1 MQPPIPLGTLLQQR
15 YRVTKILGQGGFG
28 RTYLAQDTGC
38 FDEMC
43 VLKEFSPNDRG
54 RDAVKK
60 SKELFQREAQVL
72 YQIDHPQIPKFRA
85 NFEEQKRLF
94 LVQEYAEG
102 KTVAKTLSER
112 LKNSKTFTE
121 TEAVEFLQNMLPVLS
136 HIHGMGIIHRDISPD
151 NIIFRDRDKLPVL
164 IDFGV
169 VKAGV
174 TQLEASTQIHQGTTV
189 GKAGYAPGE
198 QLQTGEAYA
207 NSDLYALAVTVVVMM
222 TGRKPES
229 LIDKSTMTWK
239 WHQWVPTL
247 TPWFAKILN
256 KMLSRMPN
264 SRYQSATE
272 VSQALRSVS
281 DFVGAASVTGGLG
294 NNLKPTTGISNPTI
308 GGTQSPPTNNPNSVP
323 LSRVKRST
331 TSIKSHNSPPVQQY
345 PTQNPLRGIL
355 STPWGIALGAVAA
368 FVVFIIPLLFIL
380 RSITPSKGKPDTPV
394 PIATTATDPNP
405 VTTAPNP
412 TQPPAPVASTESSPP
427 LTTPSPTAPAAVAA
441 EALILEPGKPSLKEG
456 AIDPSQA
463 KVFSVNLTVGQQL
476 KVALASN
483 PAGATANILAPNQAN
498 VDAFAKNTT
507 NWQGTAP
514 LAGEYRIEIVSP
526 PGATSNYQLEVTATD
541 AAAGTTPAP
550 GTTPTPNIGQPP
562 QANPTPGAAATP
574 GVTTT
579 PNPVASP

>member
-15 YRVTKILGQGGFG
+15 YRVTRVLGQGGFG
-28 RTYLAQDTGC
+28 RTYLSQDTGC

-54 RDAVKK
+54 RDALKK

-72 YQIDHPQIPKFRA
+72 YQINHPQIPKFRA

-102 KTVAKTLSER
+102 KTVAKTLSDR

-121 TEAVEFLQNMLPVLS
+121 AEAVEFLLNMLPVLT

-229 LIDKSTMTWK
+229 LIDKSTMSWK

-256 KMLSRMPN
+256 KMLSRVPN

-272 VSQALRSVS
+272 VAQALRAVS
-281 DFVGAASVTGGLG
+281 DFVGAAA
-294 NNLKPTTGISNPTI
+294 PTDIPAGHFVPSPSSTRPTASLDRPAASN
-308 GGTQSPPTNNPNSVP
+308 SRDSVP
-323 LSRVKRST
+323 LSRVKRSPT
-331 TSIKSHNSPPVQQY
+331 AKSSSYPPSRQRQ
-345 PTQNPLRGIL
+345 QNPLRGIL
-355 STPWGIALGAVAA
+355 NTPWGIGLGSALAA
-368 FVVFIIPLLFIL
+368 IVFIIIPIVWLS
-380 RSITPSKGKPDTPV
+380 RSLTTSSSGTKTPPQPV
-394 PIATTATDPNP
+394 PIAAVPLPQTPPNP
-405 VTTAPNP
+405 IAASTAPE
-412 TQPPAPVASTESSPP
+412 PP
-427 LTTPSPTAPAAVAA
+427 PTAPAPPVATAA
-441 EALILEPGKPSLKEG
+441 ETLTIEAGKPLVKEG
-456 AIDPSQA
+456 TLSSAQPT
-463 KVFSVNLTVGQQL
+463 VFSLTLPVGHKL
-476 KVALASN
+476 KATLSST
-483 PAGATANILAPNQAN
+483 PAGATMNILAPNQAN
-498 VDAFAKNTT
+498 VDVFAKNTV
-507 NWQGTAP
+507 NWEGNLP
-514 LAGEYRIEIVSP
+514 LTGEYRIEIIPLTGVSI
-526 PGATSNYQLEVTATD
+526 ATYKLEVMTIAPIPVGLPVTAPSS
-541 AAAGTTPAP
+541 A
-550 GTTPTPNIGQPP
+550 
-562 QANPTPGAAATP
+562 
-574 GVTTT
+574 VR
-579 PNPVASP
+579 

>member
-15 YRVTKILGQGGFG
+15 YRVTKVLGQGGFG

-54 RDAVKK
+54 RDALKK
-60 SKELFQREAQVL
+60 SKELFHREAQVL
-72 YQIDHPQIPKFRA
+72 YQINHPQIPKFRA

-102 KTVAKTLSER
+102 KTVAKTLSDR
-112 LKNSKTFTE
+112 LKSNKTFKE
-121 TEAVEFLQNMLPVLS
+121 AEAVEFLQNMLPVLS
-136 HIHGMGIIHRDISPD
+136 HIHAMGIIHRDISPD

-174 TQLEASTQIHQGTTV
+174 TQLEVSTQIHQGTTV

-264 SRYQSATE
+264 SRYQSANE
-272 VSQALRSVS
+272 VAQALRSVS
-281 DFVGAASVTGGLG
+281 DFVGLSAAEQTGNPNPATGTFRPVTSYEPSSV
-294 NNLKPTTGISNPTI
+294 ND
-308 GGTQSPPTNNPNSVP
+308 NSVP
-323 LSRVKRST
+323 LSRVKRT
-331 TSIKSHNSPPVQQY
+331 TAINSNAHPVNQPQQ
-345 PTQNPLRGIL
+345 QNPLRGIL
-355 STPWGIALGAVAA
+355 NTPWGVALGAAAAA
-368 FVVFIIPLLFIL
+368 FIFIIIPLFLIG
-380 RSITPSKGKPDTPV
+380 RSLTTPNSGTKTPPPMVTITPTPSDSATPLSQTPAPTATPEPAPTPPPAAAIPAVAEALLVEVGKPFV
-394 PIATTATDPNP
+394 KEG
-405 VTTAPNP
+405 VLNP
-412 TQPPAPVASTESSPP
+412 TQPT
-427 LTTPSPTAPAAVAA
+427 
-441 EALILEPGKPSLKEG
+441 
-456 AIDPSQA
+456 
-463 KVFSVNLTVGQQL
+463 VFSLNLPVGQQL
-476 KVALASN
+476 KTTLIST
-483 PAGATANILAPNQAN
+483 PAGATMNILAPNQAN
-498 VDAFAKNTT
+498 VDVFAKNTI
-507 NWQGTAP
+507 NWQGNLP
-514 LAGEYRIEIVSP
+514 LAGEYRIEILSL
-526 PGATSNYQLEVTATD
+526 PGAVNSNYKLEVTVTAS
-541 AAAGTTPAP
+541 TPVVAP
-550 GTTPTPNIGQPP
+550 ST
-562 QANPTPGAAATP
+562 A
-574 GVTTT
+574 
-579 PNPVASP
+579 PVVR

>member
-1 MQPPIPLGTLLQQR
+1 MQPPISLGTLLQQR

-43 VLKEFSPNDRG
+43 VLKEFSPTDRG
-54 RDAVKK
+54 REAMKK

-72 YQIDHPQIPKFRA
+72 YQINHPQIPKFRA

-112 LKNSKTFTE
+112 LKNSTTFTE
-121 TEAVEFLQNMLPVLS
+121 AEAVKFLQDMLPVLT
-136 HIHGMGIIHRDISPD
+136 HIHNMGIIHRDISPD

-174 TQLEASTQIHQGTTV
+174 TQLEVSTQIHQGTTV

-256 KMLSRMPN
+256 KMLSRVPN
-264 SRYQSATE
+264 SRYQSASE
-272 VSQALRSVS
+272 VSQALRSVAELIGTPAGES
-281 DFVGAASVTGGLG
+281 DALTSETDRSSTSARQPLNSEQQGTSA
-294 NNLKPTTGISNPTI
+294 NNRSN
-308 GGTQSPPTNNPNSVP
+308 VP
-323 LSRVKRST
+323 LSRGKRNSG
-331 TSIKSHNSPPVQQY
+331 IKPNAKPPK
-345 PTQNPLRGIL
+345 QNPLRGIF
-355 STPWGIALGAVAA
+355 SSPWGVALGSAAA
-368 FVVFIIPLLFIL
+368 FVIVLLPLFLVIKSL
-380 RSITPSKGKPDTPV
+380 LTPPSSTKTPTEPPTPAPSV
-394 PIATTATDPNP
+394 STAP
-405 VTTAPNP
+405 VTQSSAV
-412 TQPPAPVASTESSPP
+412 PAA
-427 LTTPSPTAPAAVAA
+427 TPSPVVSASTPTAVAENLA
-441 EALILEPGKPSLKEG
+441 VEVGKSNVKEG
-456 AIDPSQA
+456 TIDPTHPTTISLG
-463 KVFSVNLTVGQQL
+463 NLAAGKKL
-476 KVALASN
+476 KVSLAVN
-483 PAGATANILAPNQAN
+483 PPGATMNVMAPNQAN
-498 VDAFAKNTT
+498 VDVYAKNVLDWEG
-507 NWQGTAP
+507 NLP
-514 LAGEYRIEIVSP
+514 LAGEYRIELISP
-526 PGATSNYQLEVTATD
+526 PGSAVSSYKVQVSLDNAVS
-541 AAAGTTPAP
+541 
-550 GTTPTPNIGQPP
+550 
-562 QANPTPGAAATP
+562 AATP
-574 GVTTT
+574 AVSPT
-579 PNPVASP
+579 ASPTSVAAPPALP

>member
-15 YRVTKILGQGGFG
+15 YRVTRVLGQGGFG

-54 RDAVKK
+54 RDALKK
-60 SKELFQREAQVL
+60 SKELFHREAQVL
-72 YQIDHPQIPKFRA
+72 YQINHPQIPKFRA

-102 KTVAKTLSER
+102 KTVAKSLSDR
-112 LKNSKTFTE
+112 LKNNQTFKE
-121 TEAVEFLQNMLPVLS
+121 AEAVEFLQNMLPVLS
-136 HIHGMGIIHRDISPD
+136 HIHAMGIIHRDISPD

-174 TQLEASTQIHQGTTV
+174 TQLEVSTQIHQGTTV

-256 KMLSRMPN
+256 RMLSRAPN
-264 SRYQSATE
+264 SRYQSAIE
-272 VSQALRSVS
+272 VAQALRSVS
-281 DFVGAASVTGGLG
+281 DFVGSTTPGTGLTGNLGLAS
-294 NNLKPTTGISNPTI
+294 
-308 GGTQSPPTNNPNSVP
+308 GTFQPPTGYDIPSSVQNGNSVP

-331 TSIKSHNSPPVQQY
+331 NIKSSSYSPAKIPQ
-345 PTQNPLRGIL
+345 QNPLRGIL
-355 STPWGIALGAVAA
+355 NTPWGTAIGAALAGLG
-368 FVVFIIPLLFIL
+368 FFFLLFAVS
-380 RSITPSKGKPDTPV
+380 RSLTTPNNTTKTPPSTIAPTTDLIQPPV
-394 PIATTATDPNP
+394 TDPSNPQPAPIPSPESVPTPIATI
-405 VTTAPNP
+405 
-412 TQPPAPVASTESSPP
+412 PPIAASAES
-427 LTTPSPTAPAAVAA
+427 LVV
-441 EALILEPGKPSLKEG
+441 EIDKPIVKEG
-456 AIDPSQA
+456 VLNPNQPT
-463 KVFSVNLTVGQQL
+463 VFRLNPAVGQQL
-476 KVALASN
+476 KTTLTST
-483 PAGATANILAPNQAN
+483 PAGATMNILAPNQAN
-498 VDAFAKNTT
+498 VDVFAKNTV
-507 NWQGTAP
+507 NWQGIFP

-526 PGATSNYQLEVTATD
+526 AGAVSSNYKLDVSITAPVPVTPTNP
-541 AAAGTTPAP
+541 TIP
-550 GTTPTPNIGQPP
+550 GTTPTPN
-562 QANPTPGAAATP
+562 
-574 GVTTT
+574 
-579 PNPVASP
+579 PVPR

>member
-15 YRVTKILGQGGFG
+15 YRVTKVLGQGGFG

-54 RDAVKK
+54 RDALKK

-72 YQIDHPQIPKFRA
+72 YQINHPQIPKFRA

-102 KTVAKTLSER
+102 KTVAKSLSDR
-112 LKNSKTFTE
+112 LKSNQTFKE
-121 TEAVEFLQNMLPVLS
+121 AEAVQFLQDMLPVLT

-174 TQLEASTQIHQGTTV
+174 TQLEVSTQIHQGTTV

-256 KMLSRMPN
+256 KMLSRVPN

-272 VSQALRSVS
+272 VLQALRAVS
-281 DFVGAASVTGGLG
+281 DFVGAAAENSGSFIPPAGIARTA
-294 NNLKPTTGISNPTI
+294 TGI
-308 GGTQSPPTNNPNSVP
+308 NNSGSVP
-323 LSRVKRST
+323 LSRVGRT
-331 TSIKSHNSPPVQQY
+331 TSITSSADRNINIQPP
-345 PTQNPLRGIL
+345 QNPLRGL
-355 STPWGIALGAVAA
+355 LNTPWGVGLGAAA
-368 FVVFIIPLLFIL
+368 ATVLFIIIPLFLVS
-380 RSITPSKGKPDTPV
+380 RSITTPTNGTKSLPPTVSTTTPTPQVAATPPSPTVPAVTPV
-394 PIATTATDPNP
+394 D
-405 VTTAPNP
+405 
-412 TQPPAPVASTESSPP
+412 PAPSQVA
-427 LTTPSPTAPAAVAA
+427 TTPSSSSAAETLLVEVDKPTIKEGVLNSSQPIAFRLTPAA
-441 EALILEPGKPSLKEG
+441 
-456 AIDPSQA
+456 
-463 KVFSVNLTVGQQL
+463 GQQL
-476 KVALASN
+476 KTTLIGIPS
-483 PAGATANILAPNQAN
+483 GATMNVLATSPTG
-498 VDAFAKNTT
+498 VDTVAKGTV
-507 NWQGTAP
+507 NWQGVITT
-514 LAGEYRIEIVSP
+514 AGEYRIEIVP
-526 PGATSNYQLEVTATD
+526 LAGVATSNYRLEVNLIGASATATS
-541 AAAGTTPAP
+541 P
-550 GTTPTPNIGQPP
+550 
-562 QANPTPGAAATP
+562 
-574 GVTTT
+574 TTT
-579 PNPVASP
+579 PVVPVVPAPVK

>member
-15 YRVTKILGQGGFG
+15 YRVTKVLGQGGFG
-28 RTYLAQDTGC
+28 RTYLSQDTGC

-54 RDAVKK
+54 RDALKK

-72 YQIDHPQIPKFRA
+72 YQINHPQIPKFRA

-102 KTVAKTLSER
+102 KTVAKTLSDR

-121 TEAVEFLQNMLPVLS
+121 AEAVEFMLNMLPVLT

-151 NIIFRDRDKLPVL
+151 NIIFRDRDRLPVL

-174 TQLEASTQIHQGTTV
+174 TQLEVSTQIHQGTTV

-256 KMLSRMPN
+256 RMLSRSPN
-264 SRYQSATE
+264 NRYQSATE
-272 VSQALRSVS
+272 VAQALRAIS
-281 DFVGAASVTGGLG
+281 DVVAGSQAVDPLNHQLNSAS
-294 NNLKPTTGISNPTI
+294 
-308 GGTQSPPTNNPNSVP
+308 GTLQPSRPKHPPLSADSRDSVP

-331 TSIKSHNSPPVQQY
+331 TVKSAYPVKNFQR
-345 PTQNPLRGIL
+345 QNPLRGIL
-355 STPWGIALGAVAA
+355 NSPWGIAFSSAAAA
-368 FVVFIIPLLFIL
+368 FVILVIPIYIIS
-380 RSITPSKGKPDTPV
+380 RSMSTSGSGTKTPPPTPTDTATTPVTQTPSQQTV
-394 PIATTATDPNP
+394 ATTTVPSPPIP
-405 VTTAPNP
+405 VT
-412 TQPPAPVASTESSPP
+412 
-427 LTTPSPTAPAAVAA
+427 PTAPATVAT
-441 EALILEPGKPSLKEG
+441 EALSVEVGKPFIKEG
-456 AIDPSQA
+456 ALNPNQPT
-463 KVFSVNLTVGQQL
+463 VFSLNLSAGQQL
-476 KVALASN
+476 KTTLTAT
-483 PAGATANILAPNQAN
+483 PAGSTMNILAPNQAN
-498 VDAFAKNTT
+498 VDVFAKNTV
-507 NWQGTAP
+507 NWQGNLP
-514 LAGEYRIEIVSP
+514 LSGEYRIEIVSL
-526 PGATSNYQLEVTATD
+526 PGAVASNYKLEVTVASSTPVVSPS
-541 AAAGTTPAP
+541 PAP
-550 GTTPTPNIGQPP
+550 VGT
-562 QANPTPGAAATP
+562 
-574 GVTTT
+574 
-579 PNPVASP
+579 PVAR

>member
-54 RDAVKK
+54 RDALKK

-72 YQIDHPQIPKFRA
+72 YQINHPQIPKFRA

-102 KTVAKTLSER
+102 KTVAKTLSDR
-112 LKNSKTFTE
+112 LKNNTTFTE
-121 TEAVEFLQNMLPVLS
+121 AEAVEFLQNMLPVLS

-151 NIIFRDRDKLPVL
+151 NIIFRDRDRLPVL

-174 TQLEASTQIHQGTTV
+174 TQLEVSTQIHQGTTV

-229 LIDKSTMTWK
+229 LMDKSTMTWK
-239 WHQWVPTL
+239 WHQWIPTL

-264 SRYQSATE
+264 SRYQSANE
-272 VSQALRSVS
+272 VAQALRSVS
-281 DFVGAASVTGGLG
+281 DFVGPSAAPGRPTDNLTPSTGMPPPPMTSGYEQ
-294 NNLKPTTGISNPTI
+294 PTT
-308 GGTQSPPTNNPNSVP
+308 TNNSGSVP
-323 LSRVKRST
+323 LSRVKRT
-331 TSIKSHNSPPVQQY
+331 NTSVKSNSYSAKNTQQ
-345 PTQNPLRGIL
+345 PQQNPLRGIL
-355 STPWGIALGAVAA
+355 STPWGLALGSTAAAVI
-368 FVVFIIPLLFIL
+368 FIIIPLFLVG
-380 RSITPSKGKPDTPV
+380 RSLTTSSSGSKTPTPA
-394 PIATTATDPNP
+394 PTLAPATDPS
-405 VTTAPNP
+405 A
-412 TQPPAPVASTESSPP
+412 TQQTPSTIPAPVASVPPSPP
-427 LTTPSPTAPAAVAA
+427 VPATTPVPVAVAA
-441 EALILEPGKPSLKEG
+441 EALSVEVGKPLVREG
-456 AIDPSQA
+456 ALNPTQPT
-463 KVFSVNLTVGQQL
+463 VFSLNLPVGHRL
-476 KVALASN
+476 KATLASA
-483 PAGATANILAPNQAN
+483 PAGATMNILAPNQAN
-498 VDAFAKNTT
+498 VDVYAKNTV
-507 NWQGTAP
+507 NWEGNLP
-514 LAGEYRIEIVSP
+514 LAGEYRIEIVP
-526 PGATSNYQLEVTATD
+526 LAGAASNYKLEVT
-541 AAAGTTPAP
+541 TTLAPTPEVSASPAP
-550 GTTPTPNIGQPP
+550 
-562 QANPTPGAAATP
+562 
-574 GVTTT
+574 V
-579 PNPVASP
+579 SR

>member
-1 MQPPIPLGTLLQQR
+1 MQPPISLGTLLQQR
-15 YRVTKILGQGGFG
+15 YLVTKVLGQGGFG

-43 VLKEFSPNDRG
+43 VLKEFSPTDRG
-54 RDAVKK
+54 RDAMKK

-72 YQIDHPQIPKFRA
+72 YQINHPQIPKFRA

-121 TEAVEFLQNMLPVLS
+121 AEAVKFLQDMLPVLT
-136 HIHGMGIIHRDISPD
+136 HIHNMGIIHRDISPD

-174 TQLEASTQIHQGTTV
+174 TQLEVSTQIHQGTTV

-256 KMLSRMPN
+256 KMLSRVPN
-264 SRYQSATE
+264 SRYQSANE
-272 VSQALRSVS
+272 VAQALRSVS
-281 DFVGAASVTGGLG
+281 DFIGTSATDPDPQPSEIDRPREVSRQQPSSEPPAS
-294 NNLKPTTGISNPTI
+294 
-308 GGTQSPPTNNPNSVP
+308 TNSRSSVP
-323 LSRVKRST
+323 LSRGKRTTGVKSNAKVN
-331 TSIKSHNSPPVQQY
+331 KSSH
-345 PTQNPLRGIL
+345 QNPLRGIL
-355 STPWGIALGAVAA
+355 NSPWGIALGSAAA
-368 FVVFIIPLLFIL
+368 FMVVIVPLFFAIK
-380 RSITPSKGKPDTPV
+380 SMMPSNTGNKTSDVIATPTAVPAVSNAPVSQTPEVTTPTPSPVATTP
-394 PIATTATDPNP
+394 ATTA
-405 VTTAPNP
+405 
-412 TQPPAPVASTESSPP
+412 VAENLVVEVGKSS
-427 LTTPSPTAPAAVAA
+427 
-441 EALILEPGKPSLKEG
+441 IKEG
-456 AIDPSQA
+456 LLDPTRPTVISIGNLVAGQKLKA
-463 KVFSVNLTVGQQL
+463 SLIVN
-476 KVALASN
+476 
-483 PAGATANILAPNQAN
+483 PPGATMNIMAPNQAN
-498 VDAFAKNTT
+498 VDVYAKNSV
-507 NWQGTAP
+507 NWEGMLP
-514 LAGEYRIEIVSP
+514 LAGDYRIEIVSP
-526 PGATSNYQLEVTATD
+526 PGVTFSNYKLEVTLTNAVDT
-541 AAAGTTPAP
+541 AVPTPTTATTPLS
-550 GTTPTPNIGQPP
+550 TP
-562 QANPTPGAAATP
+562 A
-574 GVTTT
+574 VR
-579 PNPVASP
+579 

>member
-1 MQPPIPLGTLLQQR
+1 MQPPIPLGTVLQKR
-15 YRVTKILGQGGFG
+15 YRVTKVLGQGGFG
-28 RTYLAQDTGC
+28 RTYLSQDTGC

-54 RDAVKK
+54 RDALKK

-72 YQIDHPQIPKFRA
+72 YQINHPQIPKFRA

-112 LKNSKTFTE
+112 LKNNQTFKE
-121 TEAVEFLQNMLPVLS
+121 AEAVEFLQNMLPVLS

-151 NIIFRDRDKLPVL
+151 NIIFRDKDRLPVL

-174 TQLEASTQIHQGTTV
+174 TQLEVSTQIHQGTTV

-256 KMLSRMPN
+256 KMLSRSPN

-272 VSQALRSVS
+272 VAQALRSVS
-281 DFVGAASVTGGLG
+281 DFVGSGATPQESQTGDLG
-294 NNLKPTTGISNPTI
+294 QTTGMHRTRTGYNQNTNGA
-308 GGTQSPPTNNPNSVP
+308 GGVP
-323 LSRVKRST
+323 LSRVKRT
-331 TSIKSHNSPPVQQY
+331 TTIESPKTAFNNKS
-345 PTQNPLRGIL
+345 QNPLRGIL
-355 STPWGIALGAVAA
+355 STPWGTALIAAGA
-368 FVVFIIPLLFIL
+368 FVCVLIPLLLLI
-380 RSITPSKGKPDTPV
+380 RSLVPNRPV
-394 PIATTATDPNP
+394 KIDPQNPAP
-405 VTTAPNP
+405 VTNNS
-412 TQPPAPVASTESSPP
+412 PAPVANTPPQVASQVTPP
-427 LTTPSPTAPAAVAA
+427 LPSASPAPIAATTPIPAATV
-441 EALILEPGKPSLKEG
+441 EALALEVGKPTIKEG
-456 AIDPSQA
+456 ALNPGQILVYSVTLQA
-463 KVFSVNLTVGQQL
+463 GQQL
-476 KVALASN
+476 KATLTPT
-483 PAGATANILAPNQAN
+483 PAGATMNILAPNQAN
-498 VDAFAKNTT
+498 VDVYAKNTV
-507 NWQGTAP
+507 NWQGNLP
-514 LAGEYRIEIVSP
+514 LSGEYRIEIVSP
-526 PGATSNYQLEVTATD
+526 
-541 AAAGTTPAP
+541 AGTTASSNYKLEATVNAAAPAATTPGTPAGTPAP
-550 GTTPTPNIGQPP
+550 TP
-562 QANPTPGAAATP
+562 
-574 GVTTT
+574 
-579 PNPVASP
+579 SP

>member
-1 MQPPIPLGTLLQQR
+1 MQPPIPLGTVLQKR
-15 YRVTKILGQGGFG
+15 YRVTKVLGQGGFG
-28 RTYLAQDTGC
+28 RTYLSQDTGC

-54 RDAVKK
+54 RDALKK

-72 YQIDHPQIPKFRA
+72 YQISHPQIPKFRA

-112 LKNSKTFTE
+112 LKNNQTFKE
-121 TEAVEFLQNMLPVLS
+121 SEAVEFLQNMLPVLA

-151 NIIFRDRDKLPVL
+151 NIIFRDKDRLPVL

-174 TQLEASTQIHQGTTV
+174 TQLEVSTQIHQGTTV

-256 KMLSRMPN
+256 KMLSRSPN

-272 VSQALRSVS
+272 VAQALRSVS
-281 DFVGAASVTGGLG
+281 DFVGA
-294 NNLKPTTGISNPTI
+294 
-308 GGTQSPPTNNPNSVP
+308 GGTQQESQTGDLGQTTGMLRGQTGYNNGTNGTGTVP
-323 LSRVKRST
+323 LSRVKRT
-331 TSIKSHNSPPVQQY
+331 TIDSPKTGLNIKP
-345 PTQNPLRGIL
+345 QNPLRGIL
-355 STPWGIALGAVAA
+355 STPWGTALIAAGA
-368 FVVFIIPLLFIL
+368 FVCVLIPLLLMI
-380 RSITPSKGKPDTPV
+380 RSLVPNKPVKID
-394 PIATTATDPNP
+394 AQN
-405 VTTAPNP
+405 
-412 TQPPAPVASTESSPP
+412 PAPVTNNSPAPVITQSPTQVTPVVSPSPIASTAPI
-427 LTTPSPTAPAAVAA
+427 PAATV
-441 EALILEPGKPSLKEG
+441 ESLALEVGKPTLKEG
-456 AIDPSQA
+456 TLNPGQTLVYSVPLQA
-463 KVFSVNLTVGQQL
+463 GQQL
-476 KVALASN
+476 KATLTPT
-483 PAGATANILAPNQAN
+483 PAGATMNILAPNQAN
-498 VDAFAKNTT
+498 VDVYAKNTV
-507 NWQGTAP
+507 NWQGNLP
-514 LAGEYRIEIVSP
+514 LSGEYRIEIIS
-526 PGATSNYQLEVTATD
+526 
-541 AAAGTTPAP
+541 AGTTSSNYKLEATVNTAAPAA
-550 GTTPTPNIGQPP
+550 T
-562 QANPTPGAAATP
+562 TPGAPAGTP
-574 GVTTT
+574 APT
-579 PNPVASP
+579 PSP

>member
-15 YRVTKILGQGGFG
+15 YRVTKVLGQGGFG

-54 RDAVKK
+54 RDALKK
-60 SKELFQREAQVL
+60 SKELFHREAQVL
-72 YQIDHPQIPKFRA
+72 YQINHPQIPKFRA

-102 KTVAKTLSER
+102 KTVAKTLSDR
-112 LKNSKTFTE
+112 LKSSKTFAE
-121 TEAVEFLQNMLPVLS
+121 AEAVEFLQNMLPVLT
-136 HIHGMGIIHRDISPD
+136 HIHAMGIIHRDISPD

-174 TQLEASTQIHQGTTV
+174 TQLEVSTQIHQGTTV

-264 SRYQSATE
+264 SRYQSANE
-272 VSQALRSVS
+272 VAQALRSVS
-281 DFVGAASVTGGLG
+281 DFVGSPAISTDLNSSNFSQPTGTVRPSMSYD
-294 NNLKPTTGISNPTI
+294 NKE
-308 GGTQSPPTNNPNSVP
+308 SVP

-331 TSIKSHNSPPVQQY
+331 TVRSSY
-345 PTQNPLRGIL
+345 PSKNIPQQNPLRGIL
-355 STPWGIALGAVAA
+355 NTPWGIALSSAIVA
-368 FVVFIIPLLFIL
+368 FVVIIIPIIL
-380 RSITPSKGKPDTPV
+380 ISRSMTTSNPPKTPLPTTTPTTTPTPTVSTTPASPNPV
-394 PIATTATDPNP
+394 PIASPDPSLPVPATT
-405 VTTAPNP
+405 
-412 TQPPAPVASTESSPP
+412 PAP
-427 LTTPSPTAPAAVAA
+427 TPVAA
-441 EALILEPGKPSLKEG
+441 EALVVEVGKLSVKEG
-456 AIDPSQA
+456 PLNPAQPT
-463 KVFSVNLTVGQQL
+463 VFSLNLTAGQQL
-476 KVALASN
+476 KAALTST
-483 PAGATANILAPNQAN
+483 PAGATMNILAPNQAN
-498 VDAFAKNTT
+498 VDVFAKNTV
-507 NWQGTAP
+507 NWQGNLP
-514 LAGEYRIEIVSP
+514 LSGEYRIEIVP
-526 PGATSNYQLEVTATD
+526 LPGAVSSNYKLEVTEIAPAVT
-541 AAAGTTPAP
+541 TSSPSPTPVVTPA
-550 GTTPTPNIGQPP
+550 
-562 QANPTPGAAATP
+562 
-574 GVTTT
+574 VR
-579 PNPVASP
+579 

>member
-15 YRVTKILGQGGFG
+15 YRVTKVLGQGGFG
-28 RTYLAQDTGC
+28 RTYLSQDTGC

-54 RDAVKK
+54 RDALKK

-72 YQIDHPQIPKFRA
+72 YQINHPQIPKFRA

-102 KTVAKTLSER
+102 KTVAKSLSDR
-112 LKNSKTFTE
+112 LKNNQTFKE
-121 TEAVEFLQNMLPVLS
+121 SEAVQFLQDMLPVLT

-174 TQLEASTQIHQGTTV
+174 TQLEVSTQIHQGTTV

-256 KMLSRMPN
+256 KMLSRVPN

-272 VSQALRSVS
+272 VLQALRSVS
-281 DFVGAASVTGGLG
+281 DFVGAAAENSGSFIPPSGI
-294 NNLKPTTGISNPTI
+294 NRPATGI
-308 GGTQSPPTNNPNSVP
+308 NNSSSVP
-323 LSRVKRST
+323 LSRIGRT
-331 TSIKSHNSPPVQQY
+331 TSVTSSPNRNSNIQPP
-345 PTQNPLRGIL
+345 QNPLRGVL
-355 STPWGIALGAVAA
+355 NTPWGVGLGAAA
-368 FVVFIIPLLFIL
+368 ATILFIILPLYLV
-380 RSITPSKGKPDTPV
+380 SKSMTTPNSGTKS
-394 PIATTATDPNP
+394 
-405 VTTAPNP
+405 
-412 TQPPAPVASTESSPP
+412 QPPAVSTTTPTPQVDATPPSQTVPVVTAVDPAPTPANTTPPVSGTAETLLVEIDKPTIKEGVLNSSQPVAFR
-427 LTTPSPTAPAAVAA
+427 LTPTA
-441 EALILEPGKPSLKEG
+441 
-456 AIDPSQA
+456 
-463 KVFSVNLTVGQQL
+463 GQQL
-476 KVALASN
+476 KTTLIGI
-483 PAGATANILAPNQAN
+483 PAGATMN
-498 VDAFAKNTT
+498 VFATSPTGVDTVAKGTV
-507 NWQGTAP
+507 NWQGVITT
-514 LAGEYRIEIVSP
+514 AGEYRIEIVPLAGVAS
-526 PGATSNYQLEVTATD
+526 SNYRLEVNLIGSPSTATPVVPVV
-541 AAAGTTPAP
+541 PAP
-550 GTTPTPNIGQPP
+550 
-562 QANPTPGAAATP
+562 A
-574 GVTTT
+574 
-579 PNPVASP
+579 PVK

>member
-1 MQPPIPLGTLLQQR
+1 MQPPIPLGTVLQKR
-15 YRVTKILGQGGFG
+15 YRVTKVLGQGGFG
-28 RTYLAQDTGC
+28 RTYLSQDTGC

-54 RDAVKK
+54 RDALKK

-112 LKNSKTFTE
+112 LKNNQTFKE
-121 TEAVEFLQNMLPVLS
+121 SEAVEFLQNMLPVLS

-151 NIIFRDRDKLPVL
+151 NIIFRDKDRLPVL

-174 TQLEASTQIHQGTTV
+174 TQLEVSTQIHQGTTV

-256 KMLSRMPN
+256 KMLSRSPN

-272 VSQALRSVS
+272 VAQALRSVS
-281 DFVGAASVTGGLG
+281 DFVGSGATQQESQTGDLG
-294 NNLKPTTGISNPTI
+294 QTTGMLRARTGYNNGSNGA
-308 GGTQSPPTNNPNSVP
+308 GGTVP
-323 LSRVKRST
+323 LSRVKRT
-331 TSIKSHNSPPVQQY
+331 TTIESPRTALKAKP
-345 PTQNPLRGIL
+345 QNPLRGIL
-355 STPWGIALGAVAA
+355 NTPWGTALGAAAA
-368 FVVFIIPLLFIL
+368 FVCVVIPILLMV
-380 RSITPSKGKPDTPV
+380 RSMVPNKPIKIDAQNSAPV
-394 PIATTATDPNP
+394 ATNA
-405 VTTAPNP
+405 
-412 TQPPAPVASTESSPP
+412 PAPVATNAPTQV
-427 LTTPSPTAPAAVAA
+427 LTPIVSPSPVASTAPIPAATV
-441 EALILEPGKPSLKEG
+441 ESLALEVGKPTLKEG
-456 AIDPSQA
+456 TLNPGQTMVYSVTLQA
-463 KVFSVNLTVGQQL
+463 GQQL
-476 KVALASN
+476 KVTLTPT
-483 PAGATANILAPNQAN
+483 PAGATMNILAPNQAN
-498 VDAFAKNTT
+498 VDVYAKSTV
-507 NWQGTAP
+507 NWQGNLP
-514 LAGEYRIEIVSP
+514 LSGEYRIEIVSP
-526 PGATSNYQLEVTATD
+526 
-541 AAAGTTPAP
+541 AGTTASSTYKLEATVSAATPAA
-550 GTTPTPNIGQPP
+550 T
-562 QANPTPGAAATP
+562 ATPGAAGTPVAFPVATP
-574 GVTTT
+574 
-579 PNPVASP
+579 SP